1 MSSILGEEASS
12 PGAGA
17 LRQTAGS
24 WLREARQ
31 QKGLHIGALAAMLK
45 VPQAKLEALESDRWQ
60 DLPDTTFARALA
72 KAMCRVLKVDAAPVL
87 ALLPSSAD
95 RELTVSRGLNQP
107 FRDRVASDEA
117 LSLRWLQRPVVW
129 APLLL
134 LAAAAAIYW
143 MPASWLATR
152 PVQAESESAA
162 PVLAPAEDAGLA
174 ARTPAASEMNQPAAA
189 PGASAVQPA
198 LATAAASSPPA
209 TVALT
214 SVPGAIVP
222 PAAAPR
228 QAASSTPVA
237 VLGGSTPSPTE
248 RSLAAALQGSAAL
261 TPPPPAPGS
270 IPLQVKVS
278 SESWVEVV
286 DASGRTLLSNLLRPG
301 DVRDLSGLP
310 PLKVRVGNV
319 AGTELR
325 LRGAAVDLAARSKDN
340 VARLELN

>member
-1 MSSILGEEASS
+1 MSSILGEDASS
-12 PGAGA
+12 PGVGA
-17 LRQTAGS
+17 LRQTAGA

-45 VPQAKLEALESDRWQ
+45 VPQAKLEALEADRWQ

-143 MPASWLATR
+143 MPANWLAAR
-152 PVQAESESAA
+152 PGQAESESAA
-162 PVLAPAEDAGLA
+162 AGLPSAEDGGLA
-174 ARTPAASEMNQPAAA
+174 ARTPTGSEMNPSAAA
-189 PGASAVQPA
+189 PGPSAVQPA
-198 LATAAASSPPA
+198 AAAAPASSPLA
-209 TVALT
+209 TVPPT
-214 SVPGAIVP
+214 STPGATVP
-222 PAAAPR
+222 PAAPLQ
-228 QAASSTPVA
+228 QAASSVPA
-237 VLGGSTPSPTE
+237 SVLGVAAPSPSE
-248 RSLAAALQGSAAL
+248 RSLAAALPASAAP
-261 TPPPPAPGS
+261 TPLPPAPGS

-301 DVRDLSGLP
+301 DVRELNGLP

-325 LRGAAVDLAARSKDN
+325 LRGAAIDLAARSKDN